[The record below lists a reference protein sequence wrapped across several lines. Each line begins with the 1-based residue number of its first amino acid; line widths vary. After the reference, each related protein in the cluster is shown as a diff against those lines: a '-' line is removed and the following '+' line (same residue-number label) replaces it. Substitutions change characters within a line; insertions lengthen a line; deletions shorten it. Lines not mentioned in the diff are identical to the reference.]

1 MKRIVWKPTSPQ
13 NTRMTSLMNTINF
26 TYNKNIDSYA
36 QLHEWSVKN
45 IPQFWKEIWNY
56 CDIIHSKGYN
66 NIVDDTKKMPGA
78 KWFKGTKLNFAEN
91 LLRYRDDRPAIKYK
105 GEKQAVISITYK
117 QLFNEVEKLTHSLR
131 NLGIKKGDRIVG
143 YMPNIP
149 ETVIAMLATS
159 SIGAIW
165 SSTSPDFGIKGVLD
179 RFQQITPKIIFST
192 NRYFYNGKE
201 FDILQ
206 KLKDIVAQLPS
217 IEKVVITDNK
227 KKTDISFIEN
237 SIYYD
242 EFICKN
248 PQKIS
253 FEQLSF
259 NHPLYIMYSSG
270 TTGLPKSIVHSSG
283 GTLIQHMKELIF
295 HCNLKRDD
303 SIFYFTTC
311 GWMMWNWLVSSLAI
325 GSTIVLY
332 DGSPMYPNLGCL
344 WELSD
349 NLGITIF
356 GTSAKFIDSCRV
368 NDIIPSTFSD
378 LSKLRMILSTGSPLI
393 EENFD
398 YIYNNV
404 KSNVHLGSISGGT
417 DIISCFALSNPMLP
431 VERGELQCIGL
442 GMDVH
447 AFNSNGKSVIN
458 EKAELVCTSPFP
470 SMPISFWNDS
480 NGEKYRNAYFLTFSG
495 VWHHGDFIRIS
506 NNGSVKIY
514 GRSDTT
520 LNPGGVRIGTAEI
533 YRIVESIE
541 FVDDSLVVGQKW
553 NGDQRVV
560 LFLKMKSG
568 FILNNTSINKIK
580 KMIKNN
586 CSPKHIPKKIIPI
599 DGIPYTINGKK
610 VELAVKKI
618 LEGDEVKNIDS
629 LENPHVLELYK
640 NLEELQS

>member
-66 NIVDDTKKMPGA
+66 NIIDDTKKMPGA

-192 NRYFYNGKE
+192 NRYFYNGEE

-368 NDIIPSTFSD
+368 N
-378 LSKLRMILSTGSPLI
+378 
-393 EENFD
+393 
-398 YIYNNV
+398 
-404 KSNVHLGSISGGT
+404 
-417 DIISCFALSNPMLP
+417 
-431 VERGELQCIGL
+431 
-442 GMDVH
+442 
-447 AFNSNGKSVIN
+447 
-458 EKAELVCTSPFP
+458 
-470 SMPISFWNDS
+470 
-480 NGEKYRNAYFLTFSG
+480 
-495 VWHHGDFIRIS
+495 
-506 NNGSVKIY
+506 
-514 GRSDTT
+514 
-520 LNPGGVRIGTAEI
+520 
-533 YRIVESIE
+533 
-541 FVDDSLVVGQKW
+541 
-553 NGDQRVV
+553 
-560 LFLKMKSG
+560 
-568 FILNNTSINKIK
+568 
-580 KMIKNN
+580 
-586 CSPKHIPKKIIPI
+586 
-599 DGIPYTINGKK
+599 
-610 VELAVKKI
+610 
-618 LEGDEVKNIDS
+618 
-629 LENPHVLELYK
+629 
-640 NLEELQS
+640 

>member
-105 GEKQAVISITYK
+105 GENQAVISITYK
-117 QLFNEVEKLTHSLR
+117 QLFNEVEKLAHSLR

-398 YIYNNV
+398 YVYNNV